1 MKMDKKIIALL
12 AFFTIGGIASAALVN
27 VISNTI
33 TATVTT
39 KAPLEIKF
47 VEVSDRLTIVD
58 DNTVTGEVYG
68 GDTIW
73 YNVTTTNRANNPIA
87 RYPVTIVSSDQGL
100 SAGLYEIE
108 QVIFA
113 DSNYPTGIDITNL
126 LYCVNPDGTLTQLR
140 SCPAK
145 GANEP
150 IELFFDNNGDGVA
163 QPYIINA
170 EATVWNKITVRL
182 SPAVVNQAITLRYEE
197 RFTLP

>member
-39 KAPLEIKF
+39 RIPLETKF
-47 VEVSDRLTIVD
+47 VEVSNGLTINPDGSVSG
-58 DNTVTGEVYG
+58 TVYSGS
-68 GDTIW
+68 TIW
-73 YNVTTTNRANNPIA
+73 YNVTTTNHANNPIA

-100 SAGLYEIE
+100 LAGLYEIE
-108 QVIFA
+108 QVIYQ
-113 DSNYPTGIDITNL
+113 DKNGVWDITNL
-126 LYCVNPDGTLTQLR
+126 LYCVNTDGSLTPLR
-140 SCPAK
+140 NCSTK

-163 QPYIINA
+163 QPSTINA
-170 EATVWNKITVRL
+170 GDTLWNKITVKL
-182 SPAVVNQAITLRYEE
+182 NPAAANQTITLRYEE

>member
-47 VEVSDRLTIVD
+47 VEVSDGLEIVNN
-58 DNTVTGEVYG
+58 NTVTGQVYAG
-68 GDTIW
+68 STIW
-73 YNVTTTNRANNPIA
+73 YNVTTTNHANNPIE

-113 DSNYPTGIDITNL
+113 DSNYPAGFNITNL
-126 LYCVNPDGTLTQLR
+126 LYCVNPDGSLTQLR

-150 IELFFDNNGDGVA
+150 IELFFDNDGNGVA

-170 EATVWNKITVRL
+170 GATVWNKITVKL
-182 SPAVVNQAITLRYEE
+182 SPAVGNQTITLRYEE
-197 RFTLP
+197 HFALP